1 MYSDMKY
8 NRQNI
13 FINTTCFQAGL
24 ESIPLVYFIYK
35 YDQELTEI
43 YDKLWFSQNICSQ
56 YYTETMT

>member
-24 ESIPLVYFIYK
+24 ESIPLVYFINK
-35 YDQELTEI
+35 YDQDLAEI
-43 YDKLWFSQNICSQ
+43 YDS
-56 YYTETMT
+56 MV